1 MARPGSGV
9 AFVSMLVAPGGT
21 AFRRHT
27 RTVFLDVSVIQ
38 QHAAMR
44 RRLSKTHFPPYS
56 VTRAWVGMRTPSWLS
71 HTACVLNPHLFSRHI
86 FKESVQTMSTAL
98 VFPHFVSHS
107 SYRRIFFFFFFLAVF
122 CELTKRS
129 SSCLMTRAPSVSFS
143 PVEWL
148 CSCVSVSFFLL
159 LPPVSVLSLQQH
171 LSPAVCSLACW
182 PLSATADK
190 IWHLV

>member
-86 FKESVQTMSTAL
+86 FRVCTDHEYSSS
-98 VFPHFVSHS
+98 FPPFRFSQFLQKDV
-107 SYRRIFFFFFFLAVF
+107 FFFFFLAVF

>member
-86 FKESVQTMSTAL
+86 FRVCTDHEYSSSFPPFRFSQFLQKDVFFCFFSCCLLWADKTHLFMFNDPGSIRQLLSCRVTLLLCQRLIFPPPSSCLCL
-98 VFPHFVSHS
+98 VAAAASLPCSLQPGLLTPVSHS
-107 SYRRIFFFFFFLAVF
+107 
-122 CELTKRS
+122 
-129 SSCLMTRAPSVSFS
+129 
-143 PVEWL
+143 W
-148 CSCVSVSFFLL
+148 
-159 LPPVSVLSLQQH
+159 
-171 LSPAVCSLACW
+171 
-182 PLSATADK
+182 
-190 IWHLV
+190 

>member
-98 VFPHFVSHS
+98 VFLHFVSHS
-107 SYRRIFFFFFFLAVF
+107 SYRRMFFFFFFSCCLLWADKTQLFMFNDPGSIRQLLSCRVTLLLCQRLIF
-122 CELTKRS
+122 PPP
-129 SSCLMTRAPSVSFS
+129 SSCLCLVAAAASLP
-143 PVEWL
+143 
-148 CSCVSVSFFLL
+148 CSLQPGLL
-159 LPPVSVLSLQQH
+159 TPVSHS
-171 LSPAVCSLACW
+171 W
-182 PLSATADK
+182 
-190 IWHLV
+190 